1 MILQNPKSLINAPL
15 VFLILV
21 THMSYLDAL
30 DKVDGASGLDCVQ
43 LGQHF
48 ARVGRQGDQDAEL
61 GEGHQAHRRLGV
73 GPQLRL
79 DSEINVCKAC
89 KWQMLKNS
97 VTIYLSDEINGILLG
112 LQPGGQEVPVPHVL
126 GVIHAERLPF
136 SSRRKDDL
144 M

>member
-15 VFLILV
+15 VFLILF

-79 DSEINVCKAC
+79 DRD
-89 KWQMLKNS
+89 
-97 VTIYLSDEINGILLG
+97 TYLHTRIMMITGHLLPATYSLIDF
-112 LQPGGQEVPVPHVL
+112 LQIFLWPCL
-126 GVIHAERLPF
+126 
-136 SSRRKDDL
+136 DY
-144 M
+144 